1 MPYIEKEDMMHTIK
15 QYLDNLFLGLPET
28 PQVLRAKAELLEMME
43 DKYEELLADGK
54 SEQEAVGIVI
64 SEFGSLEEL
73 ADELG
78 IEGQLQASGNDEEA
92 GEKATG
98 ESVPESVVSNEDTS
112 EESNHFFWSQ
122 EKLEKYVAYIWKHA
136 YLIGF
141 GVALFIA
148 STFMD
153 SISDLVPSFVPAIG
167 LRFFTGFLGTG
178 LFGAMICAGIILC
191 VSARNLRKEQVNIE
205 HVSIIL
211 DGTGVEYL
219 REKRK
224 ADEEKCYK
232 FCFAGIACI
241 ILGTLPGSLSE
252 FIPFQGIRSV
262 FEGSFLLFVALG
274 VMLLIFANSVK
285 NRYKELDAVTSYVE
299 AGSYQRVFEGY
310 ESPKMSGKAKTV
322 LILSAVAVIVINIWI
337 SLFFG
342 LILESKSIFETGKG
356 SIEEIYNAGSDKET
370 VDGSFDVQDVK
381 KIKIDFDV
389 ADVVIKTAD
398 VDEANYSFSGYGAL
412 KKSIDKETGTIHF
425 KSGSVHGFF
434 SFIPILRDTGKLTLT
449 LPQDGSMYWKDY
461 DIHVD
466 TGKVQMN
473 GVVAQNVSIEVDA
486 GNVQMQENSFET
498 LKMEVDAGNVTL
510 YNTEASHKLSCDV
523 DAGNVKVETTQ
534 AKDYYMTN
542 HQLTLENDLGKITV
556 FGTNY
561 DKEHLSFAPSGQ
573 QAQGAEVVIDLDM
586 GEITFQNK

>member
-78 IEGQLQASGNDEEA
+78 IEGQLPASGKDEETK
-92 GEKATG
+92 ENATG
-98 ESVPESVVSNEDTS
+98 ESVPESVASKDTIS
-112 EESNHFFWSQ
+112 EEAKHFFWSRD
-122 EKLEKYVAYIWKHA
+122 KLEEYVAYIWKHA

-153 SISDLVPSFVPAIG
+153 SIGDLVPSFVPTIG
-167 LRFFTGFLGTG
+167 LRFFSGFLGTG
-178 LFGAMICAGIILC
+178 LFGAMICAGVILC
-191 VSARNLRKEQVNIE
+191 VSAKNLKKEQVDINN
-205 HVSIIL
+205 SAIIL
-211 DGTGVEYL
+211 DWAGVEYL

-232 FCFAGIACI
+232 LCFAGIACI
-241 ILGTLPGSLSE
+241 ILGTLPSSLSE
-252 FIPFQGIRSV
+252 FIPFQGIRSI
-262 FEGSFLLFVALG
+262 FDDSFLLFVAFG
-274 VMLLIFANSVK
+274 VMLLIFANSVR

-299 AGSYQRVFEGY
+299 AGSYQKVFEGY
-310 ESPKMSGKAKTV
+310 ESPKMSGKAKTI

-337 SLFFG
+337 SLFCG
-342 LILESKSIFETGKG
+342 LILKTKSFFETGKG
-356 SIEEIYNAGSDKET
+356 SIEEIYNVGNDKET
-370 VDGSFDVQDVK
+370 ADGSFDVQDVQN
-381 KIKIDFDV
+381 IKIDFDI

-398 VDEANYSFSGYGAL
+398 VDEAKYSFSGYGGL

-434 SFIPILRDTGKLTLT
+434 RFIPILRDTGKLTLT
-449 LPQDGSMYWKDY
+449 LPQDGSMFWKNY

-473 GVVAQNVSIEVDA
+473 GVVAQNVSVDVDA
-486 GNVQMQENSFET
+486 GNIQMQENSFET
-498 LKMEVDAGNVTL
+498 LKLDVDAGNVTL
-510 YNTEASHKLSCDV
+510 YNTEASHKITCDV
-523 DAGNVKVETTQ
+523 DAGNVKVKTSQ
-534 AKDYYMTN
+534 AKDYYLTN
-542 HQLTLENDLGKITV
+542 HQLTLENDLGEITV
-556 FGTNY
+556 FGTDY
-561 DKEHLSFAPSGQ
+561 DKGNLSFAPSGQ
-573 QAQGAEVVIDLDM
+573 QIQTAEVNVDVDM
-586 GEITFQNK
+586 GDIIFQNN